1 MKLTHIENHFLQQQ
15 QLLGNLADE
24 ESFHIIF
31 TLIEEVRQ
39 LSAANNKLTSLNR
52 HYLHHFYNGEVNK
65 MLADFKYLVGE

>member
-1 MKLTHIENHFLQQQ
+1 MKLTHIENHFRQQQ

-39 LSAANNKLTSLNR
+39 LSAANKKLTSLNR
-52 HYLHHFYNGEVNK
+52 HYYHHFFNGDITK
-65 MLADFKYLVGE
+65 MESTFKYLMD